1 MNFGLQKKA
10 ALTLAVIAV
19 LGVGFMGSAQAEPR
33 RQDHDRGEA
42 HYHSKHRQN
51 DNYRPMRIR
60 DNDRQVIVQ
69 YITVDYGSHRKD
81 RGHNKHRGHAHG
93 HHKREHNVHYY
104 QPYAIGKRLPD
115 TVQWR
120 PIPRDLHARL
130 KPVPAGYRY
139 VQVDN
144 DVLLM
149 SEATKLVIDAI
160 TLLSAMNGR
169 G

>member
-1 MNFGLQKKA
+1 MKFGLQKKA

-19 LGVGFMGSAQAEPR
+19 LGAGFMNPAQAEPR
-33 RQDHDRGEA
+33 RQDHDRGQP
-42 HYHSKHRQN
+42 HYHSKHQQN
-51 DNYRPMRIR
+51 YNHRPVRIR
-60 DNDRQVIVQ
+60 DNDRKVIVQ
-69 YITVDYGSHRKD
+69 YITVDYGTHRKGRGHNKYRD
-81 RGHNKHRGHAHG
+81 HAHGHNKHR
-93 HHKREHNVHYY
+93 HNVHYY
-104 QPYAIGKRLPD
+104 QPYTIGKRLPD

-130 KPVPAGYRY
+130 KPVPVGYHY

-160 TLLSAMNGR
+160 TLLSAINGR